1 MNVKM
6 SKLDQSR
13 APILEALE
21 EMKTARL
28 VPFDVPGHKR
38 GKGNPDLTAFLGEK
52 CLSVDV
58 NSMKMLDNLCHPV
71 SVIKEAE
78 ELAADAFGAAHAFFM
93 VGGTTSAVQS
103 MVLSVCKR
111 GEKIILPRNVHRSVI
126 NIMILCGAVPVYVN
140 PDMNHELGIALGMRL
155 SEVEKAIKENPD
167 AKAIL
172 VNNPTYY
179 GICSNLK
186 GITELAHA
194 HGMKM
199 LVDEAHG
206 TQLYF
211 GKGLPMT
218 AMQAGADMAAVSMH
232 KSGGSLTQSSFLLTG
247 PSMNSGYVRQIIN
260 LTQTTSGS
268 YLLMSSLDISRR
280 TLALH
285 GEETFEKVMGMVD
298 YARKEINQ
306 IGDYYA
312 YSKELINGDSIY
324 DFDVTKL
331 IVNTLPVGLAGIEVY
346 DLLRDEYDIQTEF
359 GDIGNCLAYVSV
371 GDRPRDIE
379 RLVSALAEIRRLYK
393 KDRTGLMTAEYINPK
408 VIYSPQDAFYSEKQ
422 SLPLEECKDMVCA
435 EFVMCYPPGIPILA
449 PGELIT
455 QEILD
460 YIIYAKEKG
469 CSMTGPEDMEIKCL
483 NVMKGIRSASV
494 GSDEIRNLG

>member
-1 MNVKM
+1 MEKERM
-6 SKLDQSR
+6 DQSR
-13 APILEALE
+13 APIHEALE
-21 EMKTARL
+21 RFRHMRV

-38 GKGNPDLTAFLGEK
+38 GRGNQELAKFLGEQ
-52 CLSVDV
+52 CVGVDV
-58 NSMKMLDNLCHPV
+58 NSMKPLDNLCHPI

-78 ELAADAFGAAHAFFM
+78 ELAAEAFGAAHAFLM

-103 MVLSVCKR
+103 MVLTVCKR
-111 GEKIILPRNVHRSVI
+111 GDEIILPRNVHRSVI
-126 NIMILCGAVPVYVN
+126 NALVLCGAIPVYVN
-140 PDMNHELGIALGMRL
+140 PKTNKRLGIALGMGVK
-155 SEVEKAIKENPD
+155 EVEEAILQHPK
-167 AKAIL
+167 AKAVF

-179 GICSNLK
+179 GICSDIK
-186 GITELAHA
+186 RITEIAHA
-194 HGMKM
+194 NGL
-199 LVDEAHG
+199 LVLADEAHG
-206 TQLYF
+206 THFYF
-211 GKGLPMT
+211 GENMPIS
-218 AMQAGADMAAVSMH
+218 AMAAGADMAAVSMH

-247 PSMNSGYVRQIIN
+247 PSMNPGYVRQIIN

-280 TLALH
+280 TLALR
-285 GEETFEKVMGMVD
+285 GEEIFDKVMDMVE
-298 YARKEINQ
+298 YARNEINQ

-331 IVNTLPVGLAGIEVY
+331 IVNTLPIGLAGIEVY

-422 SLPLEECKDMVCA
+422 SLPLKECKDMVCA

-460 YIIYAKEKG
+460 YIVYAKEKG
-469 CSMTGPEDMEIKCL
+469 CSLTGPEDMEINHL

-494 GSDEIRNLG
+494 ISNIAGNERS

>member
-1 MNVKM
+1 M
-6 SKLDQSR
+6 SKLDQTR

-38 GKGNPDLTAFLGEK
+38 GKGNPDLTAFLGER

-58 NSMKMLDNLCHPV
+58 NSMKLLDNLCHPV

-78 ELAADAFGAAHAFFM
+78 ELAAEAFGATNAFFM

-186 GITELAHA
+186 GITDLAHA

-218 AMQAGADMAAVSMH
+218 AMEAGADMAAVSMH

-247 PSMNSGYVRQIIN
+247 PSMNAGYVRQIIN

-268 YLLMSSLDISRR
+268 YLLLSSLDISRR
-280 TLALH
+280 TLALR
-285 GEETFEKVMGMVD
+285 GEEIFDKVMSMVD

-312 YSKELINGDSIY
+312 YSRELVNGDSIY

-331 IVNTLPVGLAGIEVY
+331 IVNTLPIGLAGIEVY

-393 KDRTGLMTAEYINPK
+393 KDRTGLMTAEYINPR

-422 SLPLEECKDMVCA
+422 SLPLTECKDMVCA

-469 CSMTGPEDMEIKCL
+469 CSMTGPEDMEINHL
-483 NVMKGIRSASV
+483 NVMKGIRSASTV
-494 GSDEIRNLG
+494 TNSI